1 MRRNRDVGLT
11 GRLSIIL
18 VAVVILL
25 CAGAAVFYLYSQSE
39 ARRDIAVVIAD
50 RIFSVVELIEESP
63 ADQRPMLLRALRSPW
78 LRASIGPKPPKF
90 DSEIS
95 PEFANLGTHLRRQL
109 QSLGDRM
116 IVLGESDAPFE
127 RFHRP
132 DGRREHE
139 REREHEPPMPPDH
152 RSLVVGVQLAD
163 ASWLTFRIPVRPNRL
178 PREAQMI
185 GVIAVSAIV
194 VLFFAIWAAY
204 RVTRPLAR
212 FAEAADRL
220 GVDLRAPPL
229 PESGSREL
237 RKAARAFNQMQDRL
251 RRLIDDRTMMLAAI
265 SHDLRTVLTRLKLR
279 AEFIDDPQQRDKA
292 VADIDE
298 MRAMLDASLSFARE
312 DTVEEK
318 RTSVDL
324 SSLLQSLCDDL
335 ADAGSKVSYEGPP
348 RLAYWSQPVAMR
360 RAFANLIG
368 NALKY
373 GSEADVTARDEQGGV
388 VVEIGDRGPGIPA
401 AMREQVF
408 APFFRLEGSRSRET
422 GGNGLGLSVARSIV
436 RRHGGDIALLDR
448 EGGGLLVRVTLPAV
462 AGQTAQAAE

>member
-1 MRRNRDVGLT
+1 MKPNNAVGLT

-39 ARRDIAVVIAD
+39 ARRDIAVVMAD

-63 ADQRPMLLRALRSPW
+63 TDQRPMLLRALRSPW
-78 LRASIGPKPPKF
+78 LRASIGPTPPKVTL
-90 DSEIS
+90 EVS
-95 PEFANLGTHLRRQL
+95 PEFAKLRTHLRRQL
-109 QSLGDRM
+109 LTLGDRP

-127 RFHRP
+127 RLRP
-132 DGRREHE
+132 PGGGDDEG
-139 REREHEPPMPPDH
+139 PPPSR
-152 RSLVVGVQLAD
+152 RSLVVGVELKDANWLAFHVP
-163 ASWLTFRIPVRPNRL
+163 LRPNRL
-178 PREAQMI
+178 PRETDMIAVI
-185 GVIAVSAIV
+185 GVSALVI
-194 VLFFAIWAAY
+194 LFFAIWAAH

-229 PESGSREL
+229 PEHGSREL

-279 AEFIDDPQQRDKA
+279 AEFIDDPQQHDKA

-312 DTVEEK
+312 DTAEEQ

-335 ADAGSKVSYEGPP
+335 ADAGSKVAFEGPT

-373 GSEADVTARDEQGGV
+373 GNEAHVIARHAQGGV
-388 VVEIGDRGPGIPA
+388 TVEIGDRGPGIPA

-422 GGNGLGLSVARSIV
+422 GGTGLGLSVARSVI
-436 RRHGGDIALLDR
+436 RRHGGDITLQDR

-462 AGQTAQAAE
+462 AGAALQATE

>member
-1 MRRNRDVGLT
+1 MRRDRDVGLT

-39 ARRDIAVVIAD
+39 ARRDIAVVLAD
-50 RIFSVVELIEESP
+50 RIFSVVELVEESP
-63 ADQRPMLLRALRSPW
+63 ADQRPNLLRALRSPW
-78 LRASIGPKPPKF
+78 LRASISPRPPKI
-90 DSEIS
+90 DSQVS
-95 PEFANLGTHLRRQL
+95 PEFANLRTHLRRQL
-109 QSLGDRM
+109 QTLGDRTV
-116 IVLGESDAPFE
+116 VLGESDEPFE

-132 DGRREHE
+132 EGHREHE
-139 REREHEPPMPPDH
+139 RERELPMPPPDH
-152 RSLVVGVQLAD
+152 HSLVVGVQLAD
-163 ASWLTFRIPVRPNRL
+163 SNWLVFRVPVRPNRL

-185 GVIAVSAIV
+185 GVIGVSALV
-194 VLFFAIWAAY
+194 VLFFAIWAAH

-212 FAEAADRL
+212 FAVAADRL
-220 GVDLRAPPL
+220 GVDL
-229 PESGSREL
+229 
-237 RKAARAFNQMQDRL
+237 
-251 RRLIDDRTMMLAAI
+251 RTMMLAAI

-335 ADAGSKVSYEGPP
+335 ADAGSQVSYDGPA

-373 GSEADVTARDEQGGV
+373 GNEAQVSARDAQGGV

-401 AMREQVF
+401 PMRERVF
-408 APFFRLEGSRSRET
+408 APFFRLEASRNRET
-422 GGNGLGLSVARSIV
+422 GGTGLGLSVARSII
-436 RRHGGDIALLDR
+436 RRHGGDITLHDR
-448 EGGGLLVRVTLPAV
+448 DGGGLLVRVTLPAV
-462 AGQTAQAAE
+462 AGAATHAAAE

>member
-1 MRRNRDVGLT
+1 MKRKHSVGLT

-25 CAGAAVFYLYSQSE
+25 GAAGAAFYFYSQAE
-39 ARRDIAVVIAD
+39 ARRDIAVVVAD
-50 RIFSVVELIEESP
+50 RIFSVVELIEGTP
-63 ADQRPMLLRALRSPW
+63 ANQRPLLLRALRSPW
-78 LRASIGPKPPKF
+78 FRATIRAEAPQISP
-90 DSEIS
+90 DVS
-95 PEFANLGTHLRRQL
+95 PEFANLDTLLRRQL
-109 QSLGDRM
+109 LSLG
-116 IVLGESDAPFE
+116 E
-127 RFHRP
+127 RP
-132 DGRREHE
+132 ILIGEHE
-139 REREHEPPMPPDH
+139 QQEERWRRPGGGEDDEGPVRH
-152 RSLVVGVQLAD
+152 RRFLVVGVELPD
-163 ASWLTFRIPVRPNRL
+163 TNWLVFRVPLRENRL
-178 PREAQMI
+178 PRETHMIAVI
-185 GVIAVSAIV
+185 GVSALVI
-194 VLFFAIWAAY
+194 LFFAIWAAH
-204 RVTRPLAR
+204 RVTRPLAH

-220 GVDLRAPPL
+220 GVDLRSPPL
-229 PESGSREL
+229 PEHGSREL
-237 RKAARAFNQMQDRL
+237 RKAARAFNRMQDRL

-279 AEFIDDPQQRDKA
+279 AEFIDEPQQRGKA

-298 MRAMLDASLSFARE
+298 MLAMLDASLSFARD
-312 DTVEEK
+312 DTAEES

-335 ADAGSKVSYEGPP
+335 ADAGGRVAYEGPP

-373 GSEADVTARDEQGGV
+373 GGEADVSAAGSEGAVT
-388 VVEIGDRGPGIPA
+388 VEIADRGPGIPA

-436 RRHGGDIALLDR
+436 RRHGGDITLHDR
-448 EGGGLLVRVTLPAV
+448 DGGGLLVRVTLPAV
-462 AGQTAQAAE
+462 AGKTSRAAA

>member
-1 MRRNRDVGLT
+1 MKPNNAVGLT

-39 ARRDIAVVIAD
+39 ARRDIAVVMAD

-63 ADQRPMLLRALRSPW
+63 TDQRPMLLRALRSPW
-78 LRASIGPKPPKF
+78 LRASIGPTPPKVTL
-90 DSEIS
+90 EVS
-95 PEFANLGTHLRRQL
+95 PEFAKLRTHLRRQL
-109 QSLGDRM
+109 LSLGDRP

-127 RFHRP
+127 RLRP
-132 DGRREHE
+132 PGGGDDEG
-139 REREHEPPMPPDH
+139 PPPSR
-152 RSLVVGVQLAD
+152 RSLVVGVELKDANWLAFHVPLR
-163 ASWLTFRIPVRPNRL
+163 ANRL
-178 PREAQMI
+178 PRETDMIAVI
-185 GVIAVSAIV
+185 GVSALVI
-194 VLFFAIWAAY
+194 LFFAIWAAH

-229 PESGSREL
+229 PEHGSREL

-279 AEFIDDPQQRDKA
+279 AEFIDDPQQHDKA

-312 DTVEEK
+312 DTAEEQ

-335 ADAGSKVSYEGPP
+335 ADAGSKVTFEGPT

-373 GSEADVTARDEQGGV
+373 GNEAHVIARHEQGGV
-388 VVEIGDRGPGIPA
+388 TVEIGDRGPGIPA

-422 GGNGLGLSVARSIV
+422 GGTGLGLSVARSVI
-436 RRHGGDIALLDR
+436 RRHGGDITLQDR

-462 AGQTAQAAE
+462 AGAALQAAE

>member
-1 MRRNRDVGLT
+1 MRRNPDVGLT

-25 CAGAAVFYLYSQSE
+25 CAGGAVFYLYSQSE

-63 ADQRPMLLRALRSPW
+63 KDQRPMLLRALRSPW
-78 LRASIGPKPPKF
+78 LRASVSPTEPKVDP
-90 DSEIS
+90 EIS
-95 PEFANLGTHLRRQL
+95 PEFANLRTHLRRQL
-109 QSLGDRM
+109 LALGDRM

-127 RFHRP
+127 RLRP
-132 DGRREHE
+132 PGAGDDEG
-139 REREHEPPMPPDH
+139 PPMRDR

-163 ASWLTFRIPVRPNRL
+163 ANWLVFRVPLRSNRL
-178 PREAQMI
+178 PREAHMI
-185 GVIAVSAIV
+185 GVIAVSALVI
-194 VLFFAIWAAY
+194 LFFAIWAAY

-229 PESGSREL
+229 PEHGSREL
-237 RKAARAFNQMQDRL
+237 RKAAHAFNQMQDRL

-279 AEFIDDPQQRDKA
+279 AEFIYDPQQRDKA

-312 DTVEEK
+312 DTVEEH

-335 ADAGSKVSYEGPP
+335 ADAGSKVTYEGPA

-360 RAFANLIG
+360 RAFTNLIG

-373 GSEADVTARDEQGGV
+373 GNEAHVIARHEHGGV
-388 VVEIGDRGPGIPA
+388 TVEVGDRGPGIPED
-401 AMREQVF
+401 MREQVF

-422 GGNGLGLSVARSIV
+422 GGNGLGLSVARSVI
-436 RRHGGDIALLDR
+436 RRHGGDISLHDR